1 LVMVHL
7 KIDGIE
13 EVDVHQVIKNRE
25 IVALVADQNGVIDAL
40 IHIQKVYVVALI
52 NQIKII
58 IMEELIVVLVMEYL
72 MIGWHKEDS
81 VRMVCIKIQT
91 VELVVHMEQEGVQIH
106 SIMIN
111 NIFEKINNDILELQ
125 KKNENKNEN
134 FILLKNNNFIFIHIY
149 HIEIKIVL

>member
-1 LVMVHL
+1 
-7 KIDGIE
+7 
-13 EVDVHQVIKNRE
+13 
-25 IVALVADQNGVIDAL
+25 
-40 IHIQKVYVVALI
+40 
-52 NQIKII
+52 
-58 IMEELIVVLVMEYL
+58 
-72 MIGWHKEDS
+72 
-81 VRMVCIKIQT
+81 
-91 VELVVHMEQEGVQIH
+91 MEQEGVQIH